1 MIKFTYN
8 KKTGTIIKN
17 KKDSDSDCTVRIKIT
32 KPRMSQWYENK
43 VGDEFDAIES
53 KTLFRVKFTN
63 NTAGLVNKEDAEII
77 KFL

>member
-17 KKDSDSDCTVRIKIT
+17 KKDGDCTVRIKIT
-32 KPRMSQWYENK
+32 KPRMSQWYENR
-43 VGDEFDAIES
+43 VGDEFDAIET
-53 KTLFRVKFTN
+53 KTLYRVQLTN
-63 NTAGLVNKEDAEII
+63 KTGGLVNKEDAEII